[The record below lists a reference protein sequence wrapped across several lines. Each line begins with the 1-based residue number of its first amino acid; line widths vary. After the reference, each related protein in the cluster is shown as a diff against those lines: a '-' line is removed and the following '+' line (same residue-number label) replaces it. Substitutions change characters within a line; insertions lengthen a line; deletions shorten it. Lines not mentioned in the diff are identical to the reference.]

1 VSIFPE
7 LKKEFQSG
15 NPFSDVP
22 MQGASMKLTFG
33 GVITIFLLLFVVSA
47 CGATTTTEDIA
58 TTAAP
63 TLPIQT
69 TTLTAT
75 NIPPTITPSATPTPT
90 NTPSQTVSPTPTIT
104 PTPTQLPESASLAP
118 LNHQWQT
125 LNNCHR
131 ASIATLMGF
140 YDVWFSQHD
149 HDLAMDNLGDFVSDY
164 GLNARVYSIRYSP
177 KSANEIVRWLLAEN
191 IPVIVGQDLASDD
204 DTWHYRVAYGYDA
217 ATQKIF
223 LADPL
228 LGPNLILSFEAFDE
242 LARGVGHV
250 IPVYP
255 EALDEMIQSQMKAWQ
270 MKLIKY
276 P

>member
-1 VSIFPE
+1 
-7 LKKEFQSG
+7 
-15 NPFSDVP
+15 
-22 MQGASMKLTFG
+22 MKLVLG
-33 GVITIFLLLFVVSA
+33 GVITIILLVFIVSA
-47 CGATTTTEDIA
+47 CGANATTEIVATTITTTISV
-58 TTAAP
+58 P
-63 TLPIQT
+63 T
-69 TTLTAT
+69 TTPTAT
-75 NIPPTITPSATPTPT
+75 NIPPTSTPSATPTLT
-90 NTPSQTVSPTPTIT
+90 NTPTETVSSTPTIT
-104 PTPTQLPESASLAP
+104 PTPTELPGSASLAP

-177 KSANEIVRWLLAEN
+177 KSAHEIVRWLLAEN

-217 ATQKIF
+217 TTRKIF
-223 LADPL
+223 LDDPL
-228 LGPNLILSFEAFDE
+228 LGPNLILSFETFDE